1 MNPVKQLKFSVLLLL
16 LIVSLGTAG
25 YMLIE
30 HWRFLDA
37 FYMTAITLGTIA
49 SRKCMT

>member
-30 HWRFLDA
+30 AGVFLMP
-37 FYMTAITLGTIA
+37 FT
-49 SRKCMT
+49 